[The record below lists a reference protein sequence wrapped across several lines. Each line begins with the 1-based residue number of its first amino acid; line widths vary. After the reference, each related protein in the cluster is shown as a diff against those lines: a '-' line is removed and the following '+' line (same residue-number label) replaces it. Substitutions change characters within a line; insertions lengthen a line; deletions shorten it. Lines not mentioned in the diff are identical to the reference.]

1 MKRKEFIK
9 IVESVMKSVQ
19 NNHPESYT
27 CLLLD
32 KEFYAQKR
40 KDWMKNPQSRIV
52 KDYNKVFGDID
63 CNVGYKIPVGFGE
76 ASLNFVK
83 QVRLNALSM
92 YLAQSLAF
100 GTYKEL

>member
-9 IVESVMKSVQ
+9 IVIEAMEMIE
-19 NNHPESYT
+19 NNKEEFS
-27 CLLLD
+27 CNAVFFSQKGKD
-32 KEFYAQKR
+32 KTVEF
-40 KDWMKNPQSRIV
+40 
-52 KDYNKVFGDID
+52 DYRKVFGDR
-63 CNVGYKIPVGFGE
+63 GFGTYNIKAGFGIPSFDTE
-76 ASLNFVK
+76 TKK